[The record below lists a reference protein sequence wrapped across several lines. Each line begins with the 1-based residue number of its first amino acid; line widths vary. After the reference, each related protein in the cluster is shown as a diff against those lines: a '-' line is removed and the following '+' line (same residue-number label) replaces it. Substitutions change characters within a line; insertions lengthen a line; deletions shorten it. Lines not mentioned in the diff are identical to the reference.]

1 MIKMIQLSSS
11 NQSMNTSVDTRIVKR
26 WMLILPFFLVVAL
39 GQPLELKEL
48 KKKAEKGDRV
58 AQYQLGMVYDAGIED
73 AEDTIKEGGW
83 YLKVLDPENAAI
95 VQGAFKAIKENK
107 IKQDKDAAIMWFR
120 KAAKQDLLVAQ
131 VALGTACAERTS
143 EEANKK
149 MANESYRWFMKAAKH
164 NDPVA
169 FNGLGILLMNGVG
182 VSGDLGKAKEWLQ
195 KGADIGYA
203 PAQFNLGQWYELGP
217 GEAASKIYA
226 LDLINGVKA
235 LPEKKESADYAKAF
249 KWIRLAADQGYEDAQ
264 MHLVMFYLDGLGV
277 EKDVE
282 QAVFFAKKFA
292 ESGDLGT
299 QLNLGLMYLNGT
311 GVNRDLKKGFEWVRK
326 SAEQD
331 LERAQLI
338 LGELYEQGI
347 GVDADAK
354 LAADWN
360 MKAAKQGSAVAEF
373 RVFLSY
379 VKGQGFEK
387 DEVEAAKWCA
397 KSAQKGYL
405 NAERAMGYL
414 LFDGTG
420 VEKNPGESMVWFKKA
435 ADKGDP
441 DSQFMLGAGLFLGK
455 GVEEDYI
462 EAFKWLTLAGE
473 YVPNAK
479 EALSDLNSKITP
491 AQMAEGLKRVD
502 KYKTSRGGL
511 R

>member
-1 MIKMIQLSSS
+1 MIKMIQLSSA

-39 GQPLELKEL
+39 GQALELKEL

-95 VQGAFKAIKENK
+95 VQGAFKAIKENE

-131 VALGTACAERTS
+131 VALGVACAEKTS

-149 MANESYRWFMKAAKH
+149 MAEESYRWFMKAAKH

-182 VSGDLGKAKEWLQ
+182 VSGDLGKAKEWLK

-203 PAQFNLGQWYELGP
+203 PAQFNLGQWYVLGP

-235 LPEKKESADYAKAF
+235 LPEKKESADYTKAF

-292 ESGDLGT
+292 ESGD
-299 QLNLGLMYLNGT
+299 
-311 GVNRDLKKGFEWVRK
+311 
-326 SAEQD
+326 
-331 LERAQLI
+331 
-338 LGELYEQGI
+338 
-347 GVDADAK
+347 
-354 LAADWN
+354 
-360 MKAAKQGSAVAEF
+360 
-373 RVFLSY
+373 
-379 VKGQGFEK
+379 
-387 DEVEAAKWCA
+387 
-397 KSAQKGYL
+397 
-405 NAERAMGYL
+405 
-414 LFDGTG
+414 
-420 VEKNPGESMVWFKKA
+420 
-435 ADKGDP
+435 
-441 DSQFMLGAGLFLGK
+441 
-455 GVEEDYI
+455 
-462 EAFKWLTLAGE
+462 
-473 YVPNAK
+473 
-479 EALSDLNSKITP
+479 
-491 AQMAEGLKRVD
+491 
-502 KYKTSRGGL
+502 
-511 R
+511 